1 MIACP
6 ACGAE
11 NDIQNKFCGQC
22 GALLTPDLDHTG
34 AITSVLG
41 ATSGSMTAVG
51 EGANRSLL
59 PGEAVLIV
67 QRGPSQGAEFG
78 LGGTDLVSL
87 GRAPEAEVFL
97 DDVTVSRRHA
107 EIRRG
112 AEGWSIRDVGSLNGT
127 YVNRVRVDDQQLR
140 GGEEIQIGKFRFMF
154 LVGPESGS

>member
-1 MIACP
+1 MIRCP

-22 GALLTPDLDHTG
+22 GALLMTDLDHTG
-34 AITSVLG
+34 AITSLSG
-41 ATSGSMTAVG
+41 GTSGSMPAVG
-51 EGANRSLL
+51 QGPTRALL

-67 QRGPSQGAEFG
+67 QRGPGQGTEFS
-78 LGGTDLVSL
+78 LGGTDLVAL

-107 EIRRG
+107 ELRSG

-127 YVNRVRVDDQQLR
+127 YVNRVRVEDQKLH

-154 LVGPESGS
+154 LVGAESIS